1 MITAYVSS
9 IRRVVTHI
17 NNVLSGITSF
27 TFYEL
32 GNMKQRMRL
41 LITFLLVFEMVMPTL
56 AVPPYP
62 GYGFDRIE
70 IFLMKRDFLIRI

>member
-1 MITAYVSS
+1 
-9 IRRVVTHI
+9 
-17 NNVLSGITSF
+17 
-27 TFYEL
+27 
-32 GNMKQRMRL
+32 MKQRMRL